1 MKPLLVL
8 TLVGVSCAWAQ
19 NNSGLNARELFYTP
33 VPEANPSTPATP
45 ANPSAK
51 TVENAKKQPAKKNPP
66 AASNDHKLVAAASA
80 PVPLGLRYSVLKR
93 DSSNVFREVDPDT
106 TFHSGD
112 RIRVQVSAN
121 TSGYLYVV
129 TQGSSGQ
136 WSLLFPSPEVSG
148 GSNLIQ
154 KGETRV
160 VPSASQG
167 QWYFNDQAGT
177 EKLFVV
183 LTRQPEPDLDKLI
196 YSVGGQK
203 NDTPGEA
210 RTLLAKA
217 TISDQTINR
226 LRSQVAA
233 RDLVFEKV
241 DADPGT
247 GTIEKAAYVVNPSR
261 APDARLVVDV
271 ALRHQ

>member
-8 TLVGVSCAWAQ
+8 MLVGVSSAWAQ
-19 NNSGLNARELFYTP
+19 STPALKARELFYTP
-33 VPEANPSTPATP
+33 VPDASPSTPATP
-45 ANPSAK
+45 TAK
-51 TVENAKKQPAKKNPP
+51 TPEPPKKAPAKKNPP
-66 AASNDHKLVAAASA
+66 ATSNDHKLVAATSS

-112 RIRVQVSAN
+112 RIRVQVSTN
-121 TSGYLYVV
+121 TTGYLYVV

-136 WSLLFPSPEVSG
+136 WSLLFPSAEVAG
-148 GSNLIQ
+148 GNNLIQ

-183 LTRQPEPDLDKLI
+183 LTRQPEADLDKLI

-203 NDTPGEA
+203 DNSPGES
-210 RTLLAKA
+210 RTLMAKA

-226 LRSQVAA
+226 LRQQIAA
-233 RDLVFEKV
+233 RDLIFEKV
-241 DADPGT
+241 DSDPGT
-247 GTIEKAAYVVNPSR
+247 GKVENAAYVINPSK

-271 ALRHQ
+271 ALKHQ